1 MNRPRIGVSSC
12 LLGDEVR
19 FDGGHKRDASL
30 IDAFDPL
37 VEWVRVCPEVE
48 LGLGVPR
55 EPVRL
60 VAASAGTRMIAIHS
74 GTDHT
79 RGMEEYARRR
89 VSELARAN
97 LSGYIFKAKSPSCG
111 LHGVAV
117 HDADGAVSYA
127 GTGLF
132 AAALRER
139 LPELPVEDEARLA
152 DAEIREAFLAR
163 VRSYEEQERTLAP
176 ARLVPVIRVG
186 RDGARST
193 TDAAAAEEPL
203 DVRLQGRSFAIIM
216 RTPGAERA
224 LAAGFL
230 LSERIIRSAADIGA
244 IEHCRHPDQS
254 KAHHVVD
261 VFLRGDAASCVP
273 ALLESRRQVVS
284 NSSCGIC
291 GRATIDEL
299 KADIAP
305 LDVRYSIDVGLIRQ
319 LPARLR
325 ARQSTF
331 EETGGLHGAAIFA
344 ADGTLLASAEDVGRH
359 NAVDKSIGT
368 LLLAEDS
375 GRASILMVSGRVSFE
390 IVQKAWLAGIAV
402 VAAISAPTSLA
413 IELADEAGITLLGF
427 VRDESLNIYTHGWR
441 IAGV

>member
-1 MNRPRIGVSSC
+1 MKRLRIGISSC

-30 IDAFDPL
+30 LEALDPV

-60 VAASAGTRMIAIHS
+60 VSAAAGPRMIAVHS

-79 RGMEEYARRR
+79 GPMQQYAQRR
-89 VSELARAN
+89 VNELARAN
-97 LSGYIFKAKSPSCG
+97 LSGYVLKAKSPSCG
-111 LHGVAV
+111 LHGVNL
-117 HDADGAVSYA
+117 HDETGAPIA
-127 GTGLF
+127 TGMGLF
-132 AAALRER
+132 AAALRRR
-139 LPELPVEDEARLA
+139 LPDLPVEDEIRLA
-152 DAEIREAFLAR
+152 DPSVREAFLERAR
-163 VRSYEEQERTLAP
+163 LYDRREGTLTP

-186 RDGARST
+186 PNGANRA

-203 DVRLQGRSFAIIM
+203 DVRLHGRSFAVIM
-216 RTPGAERA
+216 RTPGDERA

-244 IEHCRHPDQS
+244 VEHCRHPDQS
-254 KAHHVVD
+254 RAHHVVD
-261 VFLRGDAASCVP
+261 VYLTGDAAERVP
-273 ALLESRRQVVS
+273 GLLENRRQVIS

-299 KADIAP
+299 RADIKP
-305 LDVRYSIDVGLIRQ
+305 LEVPWSVEVDLIRQ
-319 LPARLR
+319 LPDRLR

-368 LLLAEDS
+368 LLLAEDIP
-375 GRASILMVSGRVSFE
+375 GAAILMVSGRVSFE

-402 VAAISAPTSLA
+402 IAAISAPTSLA
-413 IELADEAGITLLGF
+413 IDLAEEAGITLLGF
-427 VRDESLNIYTHGWR
+427 VRGESLNVYTHASR
-441 IAGV
+441 LTGV